1 MTCTSPVLIR
11 NPKPTFGLST
21 SFGLW
26 VPCGHCVSCRIAHA
40 REWATRMMHEL
51 EYYEDSSFI
60 TLTYDDDHLPEDNSL
75 SKRELQLFFKRFRK
89 LLDHK
94 IKYYACGEYGEDEGR
109 AHYHAVIFGY
119 GGIRNL
125 YWNPKLKS
133 RKSHTNGAWSSRL
146 IDKAWPFG
154 FNVVGSVSYDSC
166 RYVADYVG
174 KKYNGDFAKSVYG
187 ERQVPFQLQSGGIGR
202 RFALDHADQLEANL
216 GCTIHGAEVGL
227 PRYYRKV
234 LKIDTATM
242 AVKALEHEE
251 ALAEHYGA
259 KGYVGEAEI
268 SRPLYE
274 ARQQA
279 DVNVKA
285 RQALFKRDNF

>member
-11 NPKPTFGLST
+11 NPKPTFGKST

-40 REWATRMMHEL
+40 REWATRMIHET

-60 TLTYDDDHLPEDNSL
+60 TLTYDDDHLPSDNSI

-89 LLDHK
+89 CLDHK
-94 IKYYACGEYGEDEGR
+94 IKYYACGEYGEQFGR
-109 AHYHAVIFGY
+109 PHYHAVV
-119 GGIRNL
+119 
-125 YWNPKLKS
+125 
-133 RKSHTNGAWSSRL
+133 
-146 IDKAWPFG
+146 FG
-154 FNVVGSVSYDSC
+154 FGGLGSLYYDPRLKAYRSEILDGVWTKGHSTVGSVTYDSC

-216 GCTIHGAEVGL
+216 GCTIHGAQVGL

-234 LKIDTATM
+234 LEIDTEAM

-251 ALAEHYGA
+251 AIAEHYGA
-259 KGYVGEAEI
+259 KGYIGEAAI
-268 SRPLYE
+268 ARPLHE